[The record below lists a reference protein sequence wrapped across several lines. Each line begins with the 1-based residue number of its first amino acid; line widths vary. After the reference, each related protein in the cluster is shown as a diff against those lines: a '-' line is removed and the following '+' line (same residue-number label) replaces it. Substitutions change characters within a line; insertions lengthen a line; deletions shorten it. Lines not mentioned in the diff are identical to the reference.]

1 MGRDVFKKAG
11 EKRNWISKI
20 QGLFF
25 GGPKSPLLHP
35 SVSEA
40 DVDSVT
46 VVCASPPCPPEIFPM
61 KITDL
66 PQK

>member
-35 SVSEA
+35 SVTNTTVARMTVAFHEFQTVYFQSEIVWIA
-40 DVDSVT
+40 N
-46 VVCASPPCPPEIFPM
+46 
-61 KITDL
+61 K
-66 PQK
+66 